1 MKFGHLI
8 LRKIIKF
15 VGTRCWILRLK
26 GTKFNFGW
34 GSAPD
39 PARGA
44 YSAPQAHPPGSGGL
58 RVSRPPEF
66 SRGRPGPCITRYFSE
81 ILWWE
86 CIQYTQQLPF
96 EAHCKWGI
104 YVKWSKLAFY
114 FKISDRVLGIL
125 PCQILSELRQI
136 FTIFILQ
143 HYAKR
148 YIIAWMQTWTR
159 FPQKT
164 PIYPPFLLI
173 THFYPRIA
181 FCRL

>member
-1 MKFGHLI
+1 MLDFNAKRHQIQF
-8 LRKIIKF
+8 
-15 VGTRCWILRLK
+15 RL
-26 GTKFNFGW
+26 GLCSRPRS
-34 GSAPD
+34 GSLQRPPGRRIHQGQGGCGCPD
-39 PARGA
+39 P
-44 YSAPQAHPPGSGGL
+44 QNFHGGGRVRVL
-58 RVSRPPEF
+58 RVILAKSCDESAF
-66 SRGRPGPCITRYFSE
+66 SIHSSCRLR
-81 ILWWE
+81 
-86 CIQYTQQLPF
+86 
-96 EAHCKWGI
+96 HCKWGI

-159 FPQKT
+159 FPPKT

-181 FCRL
+181 SCRL